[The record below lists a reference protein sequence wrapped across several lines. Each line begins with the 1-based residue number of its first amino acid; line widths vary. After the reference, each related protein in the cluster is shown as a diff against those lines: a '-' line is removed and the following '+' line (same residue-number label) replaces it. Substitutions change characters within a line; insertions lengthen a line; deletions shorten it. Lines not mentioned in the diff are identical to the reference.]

1 LEQKEEDMK
10 KLTLVA
16 ILVMIAIFAFAA
28 CANNAP
34 ADTPA
39 AEPSAPA
46 EPTTEPEAPA
56 EEGVLASDLIIG
68 YNEGADY
75 IEFFQNVLGGMRHEA
90 DQAGVGFVM
99 VTSDFDAE
107 KIIPNTEQLLMQGA
121 QVIVDFNVNAEI
133 GGNIV
138 DLVKQRGGAGTIS
151 IDVFY
156 FTADGTDQAWFMGIN
171 NQRAGELCG
180 EAIAQA
186 LIDQDRELEYLVLFF
201 NSENGELTKKR
212 MSGAIDSMR
221 AEGVDLTDDMIEWI
235 DMGGGGSDTTIV
247 GRDKFSAWLT
257 AHPDVRTVATVAVND
272 ETTNGLF
279 AAAQTAN
286 RTQDCLMASHNV
298 SEQFKELARTSPE
311 YETTWLG
318 SVAYHP
324 EMYGEYIIPL
334 AIDIFTGV
342 NTDPTVDTLMQP
354 AWVPMAEVAAYTEE
368 FNAYIAKW
376 NQ

>member
-1 LEQKEEDMK
+1 MK
-10 KLTLVA
+10 KLTLVV
-16 ILVMIAIFAFAA
+16 IIVLIGIFAFAA
-28 CANNAP
+28 CNNQSGGGGGGG
-34 ADTPA
+34 T
-39 AEPSAPA
+39 
-46 EPTTEPEAPA
+46 
-56 EEGVLASDLIIG
+56 ASKGDVSELIVG
-68 YNEGADY
+68 YNYGVDY
-75 IEFFQNVLGGMRHEA
+75 IEFFQNVLGGMQYEA
-90 DQAGVGFVM
+90 AQAGIGLII
-99 VTSDFDAE
+99 VTSEFDPE
-107 KIIPNTEQLLMQGA
+107 KIITNTEQLLMQGA

-138 DLVKQRGGAGTIS
+138 EVVKQRGGAGTIS
-151 IDVFY
+151 IDVEY

-186 LIDQDRELEYLVLFF
+186 LTDQNRDLEYLILFF
-201 NSENGELTKKR
+201 NSENGDLVKKR
-212 MSGAIDSMR
+212 MGGAIDGL
-221 AEGVDLTDDMIEWI
+221 ANKGVNLDASQIEWI

-272 ETTNGLF
+272 ETTNGIF

-286 RTQDCLMASHNV
+286 RTQDCLLASHNV

-324 EMYGEYIIPL
+324 EMYAEFVIPL
-334 AIDIFTGV
+334 AIDIFLGI
-342 NTDPTVDTLMQP
+342 NTDPTKQALMDP
-354 AWVPMAEVAAYTEE
+354 EWIPMSEVAAYTEA
-368 FNAYIAKW
+368 FNAYVARWSK
-376 NQ
+376 